1 MNESTTTES
10 TTAVTSSHASPRA
23 SLAALGALLRHRDSF
38 GPVRQRVR
46 IAQKTVKYSPTDKLY
61 DGLIALLAGAHG
73 LVEVNTRL
81 RTDRA
86 LQQAFGRTACAEQS
100 VIQQT
105 LDACTAENVQQMQQA
120 LAQIYRQHSQGYR
133 HDYQQRLQVLDADM
147 SGLPCGKKAAF
158 ATRGYFAR
166 QRNRQGRQLGR
177 VVASHYDEVVVDQV
191 FAGATQLVSAL
202 PTLMVAAEQT
212 LDLDVAKCA
221 LTIVRVDAGGGSLSD
236 LNWLLGRSYQVMA
249 KDYSS
254 TRAARLAA
262 SVVRWVDDPRIE
274 GRQIG
279 YVTLEASEYIRPVV
293 RIAVRCR
300 KKNGQWGIGVLIST
314 IDPSTIVMLTE
325 LSPCEWVHP
334 DAELLAYVYFYDGR
348 GGGVETTLKGDKQG
362 LGMTKRNKKR
372 FEAQQ
377 MLTLLGSLAHN
388 LIVWARGWL
397 RSEQPKLRRYG
408 IVRMVRDV
416 LQISGQLVVDGVGH
430 LVRIILNQ
438 AAPLAPGLVA
448 ALARLLAPAHIA
460 VTLGEI

>member
-1 MNESTTTES
+1 MTSATT
-10 TTAVTSSHASPRA
+10 SHASPRA
-23 SLAALGALLRHRDSF
+23 SLAAIGALLRQRNVF
-38 GPVRQRVR
+38 APVREHLT
-46 IAQKTVKYSPTDKLY
+46 IAQKTVKYTPTDKLY

-81 RTDRA
+81 RSDLA

-105 LDACTAENVQQMQQA
+105 LDACTAENVQQMEQA
-120 LAQIYRQHSQGYR
+120 LVQIYRQHSQGFQ
-133 HDYQQRLQVLDADM
+133 HDYQQHLQVLDADM

-177 VVASHYDEVVVDQV
+177 VLASYYDEVVVDRV
-191 FAGATQLVSAL
+191 FAGSTQLVRAL
-202 PTLMVAAEQT
+202 PALIVAAEQT
-212 LDLDVAKCA
+212 LDLDVAKRA
-221 LTIVRVDAGGGSLSD
+221 LTLVRIDAGGGSLDD
-236 LNWLLGRSYQVMA
+236 LNWLLGRGYQVIA

-254 TRAARLAA
+254 TRAAHLVE

-279 YVTLEASEYIRPVV
+279 YVTLEATEYVRPVV

-300 KKNGQWGIGVLIST
+300 KRNGQWGNGVLIST
-314 IDPSTIVMLTE
+314 IEASRIVTLTE
-325 LSPCEWVHP
+325 LSPSEWVHP
-334 DAELLAYVYFYDGR
+334 EAELLAYVYFYDGR
-348 GGGVETTLKGDKQG
+348 AGGVETSFKGDKQG
-362 LGMTKRNKKR
+362 LGMSKRNKKR

-397 RSEQPKLRRYG
+397 QLSQPKLRHYG
-408 IVRMVRDV
+408 IMRMVRDV
-416 LQISGQLVVDGVGH
+416 LQISGRLVVDGVGH
-430 LVRIILNQ
+430 LITIVLNQ
-438 AAPLAPGLVA
+438 AMPLAPGLVA
-448 ALARLLAPAHIA
+448 ALAPLLAPAHIA

>member
-1 MNESTTTES
+1 MNESTTTA
-10 TTAVTSSHASPRA
+10 TTSHASPRA
-23 SLAALGALLRHRDSF
+23 SLAALGALLRHRDVF
-38 GPVRQRVR
+38 GPVRRRVT
-46 IAQKTVKYSPTDKLY
+46 IAQKTVKYTPTDKLY
-61 DGLIALLAGAHG
+61 DGLIAILAGAHG

-81 RTDRA
+81 RSDHA

-100 VIQQT
+100 VVQQT
-105 LDACTAENVQQMQQA
+105 LDACTAENVQQMEQA

-147 SGLPCGKKAAF
+147 SGLPCGEKAAF
-158 ATRGYFAR
+158 ATPGYFAR
-166 QRNRQGRQLGR
+166 VRNRRGRQLGR

-191 FAGATQLVSAL
+191 FAGSIQLVTAL
-202 PTLMVAAEQT
+202 PLLMTATEQT
-212 LDLDVAKCA
+212 LELDRAKCA
-221 LTIVRVDAGGGSLSD
+221 QTIVRIDAGGGSLD
-236 LNWLLGRSYQVMA
+236 DVNWLLRRSYQVMA

-262 SVVRWVDDPRIE
+262 SVVRWVDDPRID

-279 YVTLEASEYIRPVV
+279 YVTAEATEYIRPVV

-300 KKNGQWGIGVLIST
+300 KRNGQWGIGVLIST
-314 IDPSTIVMLTE
+314 IDPHTIVTLTD

-334 DAELLAYVYFYDGR
+334 DAALLAYVYFYDGR

-362 LGMTKRNKKR
+362 LGLTKRSKKR

-377 MLTLLGSLAHN
+377 MLSLLGSLAHN

-397 RSEQPKLRRYG
+397 QPHQPKLRHYG
-408 IVRMVRDV
+408 MLRMVRDV
-416 LQISGQLVVDGVGH
+416 LQVSGRLVVDAVGH
-430 LVRIILNQ
+430 LVTIVLNQ
-438 AAPLAPGLVA
+438 ATPLASGLVA

>member
-1 MNESTTTES
+1 
-10 TTAVTSSHASPRA
+10 
-23 SLAALGALLRHRDSF
+23 
-38 GPVRQRVR
+38 
-46 IAQKTVKYSPTDKLY
+46 
-61 DGLIALLAGAHG
+61 
-73 LVEVNTRL
+73 
-81 RTDRA
+81 
-86 LQQAFGRTACAEQS
+86 
-100 VIQQT
+100 
-105 LDACTAENVQQMQQA
+105 
-120 LAQIYRQHSQGYR
+120 
-133 HDYQQRLQVLDADM
+133 
-147 SGLPCGKKAAF
+147 
-158 ATRGYFAR
+158 
-166 QRNRQGRQLGR
+166 LGR

>member
-1 MNESTTTES
+1 MNESIMTSATTT
-10 TTAVTSSHASPRA
+10 HASPRA
-23 SLAALGALLRHRDSF
+23 SLAAIGALLRQRNVF
-38 GPVRQRVR
+38 GPVREYLT
-46 IAQKTVKYSPTDKLY
+46 IAQKTVKYTPTDKLY

-81 RTDRA
+81 RSDQA

-105 LDACTAENVQQMQQA
+105 LDACTAENVQQMEQA
-120 LAQIYRQHSQGYR
+120 LAHIYRQHSQGYQ

-191 FAGATQLVSAL
+191 FAGTTQLVTAL

-212 LDLDVAKCA
+212 LDLDVAKRA
-221 LTIVRVDAGGGSLSD
+221 RTIVRIDAGGGSLDD
-236 LNWLLGRSYQVMA
+236 LNWLLSRSYQVMA

-254 TRAARLAA
+254 ARAARLAA

-279 YVTLEASEYIRPVV
+279 YVTIEATEYIRPVV

-300 KKNGQWGIGVLIST
+300 KRTGQWGMGVLIST
-314 IDPSTIVMLTE
+314 IEASTIVTLTE

-362 LGMTKRNKKR
+362 LGMTKRTKKR

-408 IVRMVRDV
+408 IMRMVRDV
-416 LQISGQLVVDGVGH
+416 LQISGRLVVDGMGH
-430 LVRIILNQ
+430 LVTIVLNQ